1 MNPRPLAPL
10 FSSPRQLLEKARRD
24 LARLETGILKSD
36 LEIATEAMRGKSSPG
51 TRDGYAP
58 ADG

>member
-10 FSSPRQLLEKARRD
+10 FSSPRQLFEKARRD

-36 LEIATEAMRGKSSPG
+36 LEIAPEAMRGKSSPG